1 MATPCAGTAC
11 GWFGVALNTAATFD
25 VFRRLQVTN
34 YGLFNILFE
43 SAPKGS
49 NLIGVWVFC
58 THGQTA
64 FPHLFRGNVLATSP
78 GESKLKK
85 LSMRS
90 RRSENRTENRHFI
103 PNPCHPYCYRRNSS
117 RFATKTLGRFSA
129 TRACSVIRG
138 CPLNTQKPTKSFT
151 MQIHGCASCVS
162 WAAFFVNH
170 PVIGDP
176 SCGNSETEGKV
187 ARVAASERGWRMSF
201 KSVVN
206 SSIAVKPLRGI
217 RGLSSPKPM
226 ADQSQRV
233 GDNAFHLIDSWKLVR
248 RWRIRGYTRF
258 AGNRCNDNRPMQ
270 NGPKVDQPR

>member
-1 MATPCAGTAC
+1 
-11 GWFGVALNTAATFD
+11 
-25 VFRRLQVTN
+25 
-34 YGLFNILFE
+34 
-43 SAPKGS
+43 
-49 NLIGVWVFC
+49 
-58 THGQTA
+58 
-64 FPHLFRGNVLATSP
+64 
-78 GESKLKK
+78 
-85 LSMRS
+85 MRS
-90 RRSENRTENRHFI
+90 RISENRTANRHFI

-117 RFATKTLGRFSA
+117 RFATKKLGWRFSA

-233 GDNAFHLIDSWKLVR
+233 GDNAFQPYRFVETRPPMADSWVYALR
-248 RWRIRGYTRF
+248 RQS
-258 AGNRCNDNRPMQ
+258 MQ
-270 NGPKVDQPR
+270 